1 MLTREY
7 SSFGMPVLVSGV
19 LAFALFHA
27 QQHPRIQDMQWLRL
41 ALLLLAA
48 LFATNAF
55 TVVMYSVWALAY

>member
-7 SSFGMPVLVSGV
+7 SSLGMPVLVSGV

-27 QQHPRIQDMQWLRL
+27 QQHPRIQDMQWLL
-41 ALLLLAA
+41 SAA

-55 TVVMYSVWALAY
+55 TVVMYSVWALAC